1 MSCELLNMLFLPHPS
16 PISILFL
23 FKELCPGLFF
33 GNVSTCCDVRQLQT
47 LKNNLELPLQ
57 FLSRYDNQWQSN

>member
-1 MSCELLNMLFLPHPS
+1 MSSEVLNMLFLPFPL
-16 PISILFL
+16 ISILFL

-47 LKNNLELPLQ
+47 LKNNLQLPLQ
-57 FLSRYDNQWQSN
+57 FLSRYANEWQSN